1 VLQNLL
7 LQFRE
12 IGAAGEGSKLAFW
25 GRHGV
30 EKAEVGT
37 RGDAYVVPRLVLL
50 GALRRGVLTL
60 GRTDNDARRTDCTFL
75 IQKRPRPLRQ
85 SA

>member
-1 VLQNLL
+1 
-7 LQFRE
+7 
-12 IGAAGEGSKLAFW
+12 
-25 GRHGV
+25 
-30 EKAEVGT
+30 
-37 RGDAYVVPRLVLL
+37 VPRLVLL
-50 GALRRGVLTL
+50 GALRWGVLTL